1 MKKTILFLLLLSIS
15 FVFSQQTENVSINWN
30 SNLDYNT
37 GDVLIKVPQ
46 FDLEFYNI
54 DIPLRKIQYKQVVP
68 VSANTNASSLI
79 VTNVNYQT
87 INEFELYDLNK
98 TLIPLKI
105 DAKLEIVR
113 ARDVYKGVLVLN
125 PIIKEGSVYKKVI
138 SFTYSFQEGQANRI
152 NNQNVIQSTS
162 NSVLATGNWH
172 RFYVEKSGVYKVSKA
187 FLQSIG
193 FNVNVDPRNIK
204 IYGNGG
210 RMLPLENTLPYPNDL
225 EENAI
230 QFVGEDDGVFDNSD
244 YILFYAEGVDTWNT
258 ESLTSVNLLADKS
271 YYYITSLGSSGKRIE
286 QALQPIA
293 SPTLTFTQFDDVIY
307 YEKDLVNAGK
317 VGRRWFGEQFN
328 IDDTQNFEFT
338 IPNLDNSV
346 PVQIKVNTA
355 SKSFGSSSFNIKANN
370 IDLGTLNFPQLI
382 TGSGVEGYESALNT
396 VFNATSSS
404 ITIALAYNNGGVP
417 SSNGFLDFIRLK
429 TKRNLIGFSKQFLFS
444 NDQEQTNIGVGE
456 YRISN
461 ASGIEQV
468 WDVTDLYNVVSYQN
482 TTGAN
487 FSFKTNLGTARKYV
501 AVDLSDTFTP
511 LRDSNA
517 VVLNQNLKGTI
528 FKDAQGNFQDIDYLI
543 ITPDFLISQAERLA
557 DFHRVNSGLVVRVVS
572 LEKIY
577 HEFASGKQDIAAIR
591 NLIKYVY
598 WNASTPDKRVKYV
611 NLFGDASYDYKNRLF
626 NNTNIVPV
634 FHGFNPFASETNN
647 ISNFSLFSSFMSD
660 DFFGLM
666 DDNEGTMLGGLDGI
680 DIAVGRMLVSSAGQA
695 KEMVDKVI
703 EYHDEKSYGR
713 WRNNYVIYSDDADNL
728 TDATLQFGLDNL
740 ANTLTTQKPFVNVKK
755 IHTDSYLQQVAAGGE
770 RYPEAKNDFLD
781 ALELGALVFNYF
793 GHGNEES
800 LARERLFE
808 KIEAQNLTNRYRY
821 PLFITITCEFTRFD
835 DPNRFTGGEYM
846 YWNKAGGAIG
856 LIATTRQIGVTT
868 GFVMNNLLSEDL
880 YAFGSND
887 YPSIAEALRTT
898 KLSTGSDNRRVV
910 FFIGDPALKLAI
922 PKPRVVLTK
931 VNDVPVNQP
940 LPVLQALSL
949 AKISGEVR
957 DENDVLLSNYNG
969 DLAVQVFDKDI
980 NRSTLANNGVAA
992 PSPGGTTIMGN
1003 FFPAGQLIKMNFTTL
1018 GETVFR
1024 GNASVVN
1031 GQFEFSFVV
1040 PQDIRIPIG
1049 NGKISFYAKRNMPN
1063 LENQTGYDR
1072 TIQIGGVNVNA
1083 IVDSS
1088 PPKVRLHMND
1098 EGFVSGGITNCS
1110 PILLVFLED
1119 ENGINTASGIGHD
1132 IVAILDGD
1140 ESNPYVLNEY
1150 YETENDDYTKGFVRF
1165 PFRDLTP
1172 GLHTILFKA
1181 WDVYNN
1187 LVTAEIQFNAI
1198 CSDEGLSIEK
1208 VLNYP
1213 NPFVSYTEFWFNH
1226 NMPFEPLDVQVQ
1238 ILTISGKLVKTI
1250 NQQVTTDGFLCRDV
1264 TWDGRDDFGD
1274 RIGKGVYVYKL
1285 KVRSTST
1292 GKSVE
1297 KYEKLVIL

>member
-1 MKKTILFLLLLSIS
+1 MKKNILFLLLSCFS
-15 FVFSQQTENVSINWN
+15 FVFSQQTENVSINWH

-37 GDVLIKVPQ
+37 GDTFIKVPQ

-54 DIPLRKIQYKQVVP
+54 DISLRKIQYKKVVP
-68 VSANTNASSLI
+68 VSGTSNVSSLVI
-79 VTNVNYQT
+79 SNVNYQT
-87 INEFELYDLNK
+87 INESELYDLNK
-98 TLIPLKI
+98 TLIPNKL
-105 DAKLEIVR
+105 DAKLEIAL
-113 ARDVYKGVLVLN
+113 ARDVYKGVLILN
-125 PIIKEGSVYKKVI
+125 PIVKEGNVYKKVV
-138 SFTYSFQEGQANRI
+138 SFTYSFQEGLVNR
-152 NNQNVIQSTS
+152 NVNQNVIQSVS

-172 RFYVEKSGVYKVSKA
+172 RFYVEKSGVYKVSKS

-210 RMLPLENTLPYPNDL
+210 RMLPLDNSLPYPIDL
-225 EENAI
+225 EENAV
-230 QFVGEDDGVFDNSD
+230 QFVGQEDGVFDNSD
-244 YILFYAEGVDTWNT
+244 YILFYAEGVDTWNN
-258 ESLTSVNLLADKS
+258 ESLTGVNLFADKS
-271 YYYITSLGSSGKRIE
+271 YYYITSSGSAGKRIE
-286 QALQPIA
+286 QAQQPIG
-293 SPTLTFTQFDDVIY
+293 SPALVFNQFDDVIY
-307 YEKDLVNAGK
+307 YEKDLINAGK

-328 IDDTQNFEFT
+328 IDNVQNFDFT
-338 IPNLDNSV
+338 IPNLDTSV

-355 SKSFGSSSFNIKANN
+355 SRSFGNSSFNIKANN
-370 IDLGTLNFPQLI
+370 IDLGTLNFPQLT

-396 VFNATSSS
+396 VFNAASSS
-404 ITIALAYNNGGVP
+404 ISISLSYNNGGVP

-429 TKRNLIGFSKQFLFS
+429 VKRNLVGFDKQFLFF
-444 NDQEQTNIGVGE
+444 NEQEQTNIGVGE

-461 ASGIEQV
+461 ASAIEQV
-468 WDVTDLYNVVSYQN
+468 WDVTDLYNVVSYEN
-482 TTGAN
+482 ITGAN

-501 AVDLSDTFTP
+501 AVDLSDAFMP

-517 VVLNQNLKGTI
+517 TVLNQNLKGTI

-543 ITPDFLISQAERLA
+543 ITPDFLNSQAERLA

-577 HEFASGKQDIAAIR
+577 QEFASGKQDIAAIR

-611 NLFGDASYDYKNRLF
+611 NLFGDASYDYKNRLS

-666 DDNEGTMLGGLDGI
+666 DDNEGTMLGGFDGI
-680 DIAVGRMLVSSAGQA
+680 DIAVGRMLVSSVGQA

-808 KIEAQNLTNRYRY
+808 KIEAQNLTNQYRY

-846 YWNKAGGAIG
+846 YWNKSGGAIG

-887 YPSIAEALRTT
+887 YPTIAEALRTT

-969 DLAVQVFDKDI
+969 DLAVQIFDKDI
-980 NRSTLANNGVAA
+980 NRSTLANNGVVA
-992 PSPGGTTIMGN
+992 PSPGGTNIMGN
-1003 FFPAGQLIKMNFTTL
+1003 FFPAGQLIKMDFTTL

-1040 PQDIRIPIG
+1040 PQDIRIPVG

-1072 TIQIGGVNVNA
+1072 SIQIGGVNVNA
-1083 IVDSS
+1083 VSDTN

-1110 PILLVFLED
+1110 PILLAFLED

-1132 IVAILDGD
+1132 IIAILDGD

-1165 PFRDLTP
+1165 PFRDLSP
-1172 GLHTILFKA
+1172 GLHTVLFKA

-1198 CSDEGLSIEK
+1198 CSDDGLRIEK

-1274 RIGKGVYVYKL
+1274 KIGKGVYVYKL
-1285 KVRSTST
+1285 KVRSTTT
-1292 GKSVE
+1292 GKSAE